1 MGRIRN
7 NSHAKT
13 PLVRRRG
20 LAYVLQKP
28 VVSRR
33 ALEFLDA
40 GQCRRNRPF
49 RVWNG
54 IFAAGD
60 RRAKKAL
67 EAMSPSRDPRSETTT
82 REKLP
87 QKRPF
92 WSRAVSCG
100 LRTRARTWDPLIKM
114 QRHSRGFLRQP
125 RWLARG
131 SGYES
136 ESQAG
141 DGR

>member
-40 GQCRRNRPF
+40 GQCRSKSSFSSLERDF
-49 RVWNG
+49 C
-54 IFAAGD
+54 
-60 RRAKKAL
+60 RRRQTRKK
-67 EAMSPSRDPRSETTT
+67 
-82 REKLP
+82 
-87 QKRPF
+87 
-92 WSRAVSCG
+92 G
-100 LRTRARTWDPLIKM
+100 
-114 QRHSRGFLRQP
+114 
-125 RWLARG
+125 ARG
-131 SGYES
+131 DVS
-136 ESQAG
+136 EQRPEIG
-141 DGR
+141 DHDAREMAAKTAFLVASCQLRVAHQGSNLGPAD